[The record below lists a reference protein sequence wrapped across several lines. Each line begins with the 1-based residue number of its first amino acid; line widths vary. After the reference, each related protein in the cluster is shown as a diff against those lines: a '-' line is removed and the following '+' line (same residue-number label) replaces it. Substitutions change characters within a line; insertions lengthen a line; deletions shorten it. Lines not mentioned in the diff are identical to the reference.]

1 MYSESA
7 WLSSGLTLHAALE
20 FQVHIAKGDGSTLSI
35 PQNTN
40 FCLWSRLVAKLKG
53 LLYHATEELHKTIN
67 NYATLRLLK

>member
-7 WLSSGLTLHAALE
+7 WLSSGLTLHAAQE

-40 FCLWSRLVAKLKG
+40 SAFG
-53 LLYHATEELHKTIN
+53 LD
-67 NYATLRLLK
+67 